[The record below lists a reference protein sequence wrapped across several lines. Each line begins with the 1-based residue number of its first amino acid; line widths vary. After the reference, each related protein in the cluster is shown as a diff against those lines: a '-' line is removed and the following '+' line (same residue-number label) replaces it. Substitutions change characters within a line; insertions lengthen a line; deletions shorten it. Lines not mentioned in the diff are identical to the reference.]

1 MRRNPMSRA
10 LIALGGVILLAG
22 GLIAIFSNH

>member
-10 LIALGGVILLAG
+10 LITLGGVILLAG

>member
-10 LIALGGVILLAG
+10 LIALGGVLLIAG
-22 GLIAIFSNH
+22 GLLAIFSNH